1 MECGVLVASHLSS
14 LFPSSLPISVPTS
27 HKDILSLS
35 VDSSAP
41 LEHASYSTLF
51 HTSRTGTILLRLTHR
66 ATLLEL
72 ITLTCDAP
80 QLRFDFPG
88 AILPSPAVF
97 LWEERELHVIAVSV
111 VGSLYRFVLPL
122 QRGAQLWHPS
132 RYWFR
137 QYDIQNMRSDMEG
150 LVQVHG
156 PHCVVLSLPGGA
168 LLRLEAELLG
178 NDDEDDVWQETK
190 FHPHSLLTSIT
201 SLLPLQ
207 GGPPGSSDIISMASF
222 PQPTDIEHVWTLSR
236 DRTLRLWTARSG
248 CVAEKSLAAIIP
260 GKAMTPASTSASS
273 SGKLSNLLPADAQK
287 LLSVFPEFE
296 MEDPVPYVLAFIPA
310 ESSSTSG
317 GYFHLFSSHSSDL
330 HPLNYFECSVTS
342 AHCHLQD
349 FVVIGSTLYT
359 VWDKQGQSMVE
370 DAKVSFHDGNR
381 IEVVWN
387 TATYA
392 HEAELTPAYL
402 EELLLSA
409 GSMADKFFEAIS
421 RPGIF
426 SSVTLRTAIDQY
438 TDACRSLP
446 PPYTPQLL
454 TTYGSVGEQ
463 IAAVVGCTVEL
474 TRDPST
480 GAPQYDRYWNAL
492 KRDWEGFVARCREIE
507 RHARWPLAI
516 CMGEPREGILVVER
530 ERIAA
535 LVDEDFPLRSRRLL
549 AASSPL
555 DPQFTLLEILW
566 TLRAKIGTRSMLVFE
581 DRLVDLVHQEIA
593 FPYADIIQDQAE
605 RINIREELDEGMQSW
620 IAGRLQSIDNM
631 SDAIQS
637 VLNVIGGLEKN
648 VKKEVEDEDAA
659 LRLPPAYPEW
669 RRALVSSYVA
679 VSVQARYDL
688 CLSLVTL
695 LFFVSEDLPQWDPA
709 SLAEIFVVFR
719 GIAMLRYATRQPAAG
734 SVSTP
739 AAEPLADEEV
749 VAKMRDMHVSS
760 TASGFTP
767 SYSLIHRLLTQY
779 GSDAAS
785 VPASAHL
792 FLDSSGLLESLSPAN
807 ATKLEVLFCERLRLL
822 GYREASRESLMW
834 LPRTAGVTYVLGR
847 LWLDE
852 GRYDDAASVMEGVA
866 VSFGR
871 DSALTTE
878 DHEALA
884 GVLPGAAFFQSVFD
898 FYLHVAGLFKA
909 VSVTSSEV
917 VFSQLALSVAPPGVD
932 TASLWHAVIRGLTDL
947 GLYEDAY
954 AALVS
959 TPYEKLKR
967 ECVSQLMYRMCE
979 EHAVDRLM
987 ALNFAGFVD
996 EVEESLSFKARNA
1009 DPRVRPFYSRILYT
1023 WYISRGDYRNAALT
1037 MYQRARKL
1045 ASLFGDPANFI
1056 EIAELQLEAYVVGM
1070 NALALTDQKNAWIVL
1085 PVTAE
1090 SEHEPRKRRKLSRYI
1105 PEDKYGPGKRDM
1117 EVVELAD
1124 MQYEYTLLA
1133 IRLELIRRDPTL
1145 LSAGEALLS
1154 PPSVVLRLTQAN
1166 RFNMAMATART
1177 LNVDMT
1183 DLFGH
1188 LTGLCLRLSRNPE
1201 AVIGEDTSDWLLTD
1215 KVTSWPGTAADRG
1228 WRYLRESLER
1238 HDGPDTDYRYTKVT
1252 LETILELDR
1261 TSPPPQW
1268 LTQSLEV
1275 HHPEYLIR
1283 TCLRYEMFEGA
1294 LEHTLSLMR
1303 RSDAHLA
1310 QERPKAA
1317 SVTWLPYTLIDQ
1329 VLAAVDTQQGLPIGA
1344 QSLRKELRT
1353 EISNRIKR
1361 VQKFGQSVR

>member
-1 MECGVLVASHLSS
+1 
-14 LFPSSLPISVPTS
+14 
-27 HKDILSLS
+27 
-35 VDSSAP
+35 
-41 LEHASYSTLF
+41 
-51 HTSRTGTILLRLTHR
+51 
-66 ATLLEL
+66 
-72 ITLTCDAP
+72 
-80 QLRFDFPG
+80 
-88 AILPSPAVF
+88 
-97 LWEERELHVIAVSV
+97 
-111 VGSLYRFVLPL
+111 
-122 QRGAQLWHPS
+122 
-132 RYWFR
+132 
-137 QYDIQNMRSDMEG
+137 
-150 LVQVHG
+150 
-156 PHCVVLSLPGGA
+156 
-168 LLRLEAELLG
+168 
-178 NDDEDDVWQETK
+178 
-190 FHPHSLLTSIT
+190 
-201 SLLPLQ
+201 
-207 GGPPGSSDIISMASF
+207 
-222 PQPTDIEHVWTLSR
+222 
-236 DRTLRLWTARSG
+236 
-248 CVAEKSLAAIIP
+248 
-260 GKAMTPASTSASS
+260 
-273 SGKLSNLLPADAQK
+273 
-287 LLSVFPEFE
+287 
-296 MEDPVPYVLAFIPA
+296 
-310 ESSSTSG
+310 
-317 GYFHLFSSHSSDL
+317 
-330 HPLNYFECSVTS
+330 
-342 AHCHLQD
+342 
-349 FVVIGSTLYT
+349 
-359 VWDKQGQSMVE
+359 
-370 DAKVSFHDGNR
+370 
-381 IEVVWN
+381 
-387 TATYA
+387 
-392 HEAELTPAYL
+392 
-402 EELLLSA
+402 
-409 GSMADKFFEAIS
+409 
-421 RPGIF
+421 
-426 SSVTLRTAIDQY
+426 
-438 TDACRSLP
+438 
-446 PPYTPQLL
+446 
-454 TTYGSVGEQ
+454 
-463 IAAVVGCTVEL
+463 
-474 TRDPST
+474 
-480 GAPQYDRYWNAL
+480 
-492 KRDWEGFVARCREIE
+492 
-507 RHARWPLAI
+507 
-516 CMGEPREGILVVER
+516 MGEPREGILVVER

-535 LVDEDFPLRSRRLL
+535 LVDEDFPLRSCRLL

-566 TLRAKIGTRSMLVFE
+566 TLRAKIGTRPMLVFE

-605 RINIREELDEGMQSW
+605 RINIREELDKGMESW

-648 VKKEVEDEDAA
+648 VKKEDEDEDGA
-659 LRLPPAYPEW
+659 LRLPSAYPEW
-669 RRALVSSYVA
+669 WRALVSSYVA
-679 VSVQARYDL
+679 VSVQARYGL

-709 SLAEIFVVFR
+709 LLAEIFVVFR
-719 GIAMLRYATRQPAAG
+719 GIAMFRYATRQPAAG

-739 AAEPLADEEV
+739 AAEPLTDEEV

-760 TASGFTP
+760 TASGFTL

-779 GSDAAS
+779 GSDAAI

-807 ATKLEVLFCERLRLL
+807 ATKLEVLFCEWLRLL
-822 GYREASRESLMW
+822 GYRKVSRESLAW

-884 GVLPGAAFFQSVFD
+884 GVLPGAVFFQSVFD

-932 TASLWHAVIRGLTDL
+932 SASLWHAVIRGLTDL
-947 GLYEDAY
+947 ELYEDAIW
-954 AALVS
+954 
-959 TPYEKLKR
+959 

-987 ALNFAGFVD
+987 ALNFVGFVD

-1009 DPRVRPFYSRILYT
+1009 DPRVRPFYSRILYM
-1023 WYISRGDYRNAALT
+1023 WYISHGDYRNAALT

-1056 EIAELQLEAYVVGM
+1056 EIAELRLEAYVVGM
-1070 NALALTDQKNAWIVL
+1070 NALVLTDQKNAWIVL
-1085 PVTAE
+1085 LVTAE

-1124 MQYEYTLLA
+1124 MQYECTLLA
-1133 IRLELIRRDPTL
+1133 IRLELIHRDPTL
-1145 LSAGEALLS
+1145 LSVEA
-1154 PPSVVLRLTQAN
+1154 SV
-1166 RFNMAMATART
+1166 
-1177 LNVDMT
+1177 D
-1183 DLFGH
+1183 
-1188 LTGLCLRLSRNPE
+1188 S
-1201 AVIGEDTSDWLLTD
+1201 GEDTSDWLLTD

-1361 VQKFGQSVR
+1361 VQKFGQSV

>member
-1 MECGVLVASHLSS
+1 
-14 LFPSSLPISVPTS
+14 
-27 HKDILSLS
+27 
-35 VDSSAP
+35 
-41 LEHASYSTLF
+41 
-51 HTSRTGTILLRLTHR
+51 
-66 ATLLEL
+66 
-72 ITLTCDAP
+72 
-80 QLRFDFPG
+80 
-88 AILPSPAVF
+88 
-97 LWEERELHVIAVSV
+97 
-111 VGSLYRFVLPL
+111 
-122 QRGAQLWHPS
+122 
-132 RYWFR
+132 
-137 QYDIQNMRSDMEG
+137 
-150 LVQVHG
+150 
-156 PHCVVLSLPGGA
+156 
-168 LLRLEAELLG
+168 
-178 NDDEDDVWQETK
+178 
-190 FHPHSLLTSIT
+190 
-201 SLLPLQ
+201 
-207 GGPPGSSDIISMASF
+207 
-222 PQPTDIEHVWTLSR
+222 
-236 DRTLRLWTARSG
+236 
-248 CVAEKSLAAIIP
+248 
-260 GKAMTPASTSASS
+260 
-273 SGKLSNLLPADAQK
+273 
-287 LLSVFPEFE
+287 
-296 MEDPVPYVLAFIPA
+296 
-310 ESSSTSG
+310 
-317 GYFHLFSSHSSDL
+317 
-330 HPLNYFECSVTS
+330 
-342 AHCHLQD
+342 
-349 FVVIGSTLYT
+349 
-359 VWDKQGQSMVE
+359 
-370 DAKVSFHDGNR
+370 
-381 IEVVWN
+381 
-387 TATYA
+387 
-392 HEAELTPAYL
+392 
-402 EELLLSA
+402 
-409 GSMADKFFEAIS
+409 
-421 RPGIF
+421 
-426 SSVTLRTAIDQY
+426 
-438 TDACRSLP
+438 
-446 PPYTPQLL
+446 
-454 TTYGSVGEQ
+454 
-463 IAAVVGCTVEL
+463 
-474 TRDPST
+474 
-480 GAPQYDRYWNAL
+480 
-492 KRDWEGFVARCREIE
+492 
-507 RHARWPLAI
+507 
-516 CMGEPREGILVVER
+516 MGEPREGILVVER

-566 TLRAKIGTRSMLVFE
+566 TLRAKIGTRPMLVFE

-605 RINIREELDEGMQSW
+605 RINIREELDKGMENW

-648 VKKEVEDEDAA
+648 VKKEDEDEDGA
-659 LRLPPAYPEW
+659 LRLPSAYPEW
-669 RRALVSSYVA
+669 WRALVSSYVA
-679 VSVQARYDL
+679 VSVQARYGL

-709 SLAEIFVVFR
+709 LLAEIFVVFR
-719 GIAMLRYATRQPAAG
+719 GIAMFRYATRQPAAG

-739 AAEPLADEEV
+739 AAEPLTDEEV

-779 GSDAAS
+779 GSDAAI

-792 FLDSSGLLESLSPAN
+792 FLASSGLLESLSPAN

-822 GYREASRESLMW
+822 GYRKVSRESLAW

-932 TASLWHAVIRGLTDL
+932 SASLWHAVIRGLTDL
-947 GLYEDAY
+947 ELYEDAIW
-954 AALVS
+954 
-959 TPYEKLKR
+959 

-987 ALNFAGFVD
+987 ALSFVGFVD

-1009 DPRVRPFYSRILYT
+1009 DPRVRPFYSRILYM

-1056 EIAELQLEAYVVGM
+1056 EIAELRLEAYVVGM
-1070 NALALTDQKNAWIVL
+1070 NALVLTDQKNAWIVL

-1124 MQYEYTLLA
+1124 MQYECTLLA
-1133 IRLELIRRDPTL
+1133 IRLELIHRDPTL
-1145 LSAGEALLS
+1145 LSVGEALLS

-1166 RFNMAMATART
+1166 RFNMAMATGAHAQ

-1188 LTGLCLRLSRNPE
+1188 LTGLSS
-1201 AVIGEDTSDWLLTD
+1201 VDSGEDTSDWLLTD

-1361 VQKFGQSVR
+1361 VQKCGQSVR